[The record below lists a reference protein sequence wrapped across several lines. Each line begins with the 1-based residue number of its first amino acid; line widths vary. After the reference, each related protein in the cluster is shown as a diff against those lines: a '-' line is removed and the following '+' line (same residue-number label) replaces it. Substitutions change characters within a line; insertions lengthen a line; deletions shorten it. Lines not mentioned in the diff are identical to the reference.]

1 MIIGDLAKR
10 YCFECLKTVIVIA
23 FEEIFRLTKFLR
35 SVRCLGAKSSQFSKL
50 RQFRCH
56 LVDPLLSC
64 HVLRQLAGSI
74 FFSIL
79 TPKHPLHS
87 NKPLLCEMY
96 SRTLLTLIIDR
107 ARDIYTADEPNASH
121 RSFGRG
127 WFRCVRFAGVRRNV
141 ETVWHVI
148 VQVSVTSSL
157 PSADIV
163 WVLMML

>member
-1 MIIGDLAKR
+1 
-10 YCFECLKTVIVIA
+10 
-23 FEEIFRLTKFLR
+23 
-35 SVRCLGAKSSQFSKL
+35 
-50 RQFRCH
+50 
-56 LVDPLLSC
+56 
-64 HVLRQLAGSI
+64 
-74 FFSIL
+74 
-79 TPKHPLHS
+79 
-87 NKPLLCEMY
+87 MY

-107 ARDIYTADEPNASH
+107 ARDIYTADEPNAS
-121 RSFGRG
+121 RPSSGRG